1 MRYFAAPL
9 AVAAGIGSVCLFT
22 ALPAQAVTVG
32 CATLDGGFC
41 GGQTTVQA
49 TPAAMTVN
57 GPAGNAKP
65 GTELVG
71 TTPAD
76 SQRQDFDQRNPLN
89 PVNNDKVFK
98 FAPRGALTNLCVTDV
113 GGVGSVVVL
122 ERCNGGENQRWQPV
136 EQDTGFN
143 WINDATGLA
152 LTNVNGT
159 LRVRPDGLGTA
170 TDKRWVFAS

>member
-1 MRYFAAPL
+1 MRYFTALLTA
-9 AVAAGIGSVCLFT
+9 AAGAVGVCLLT
-22 ALPAQAVTVG
+22 ILPAQAITVG

-41 GGQTTVQA
+41 GGQTTVQS
-49 TPAAMTVN
+49 TPAAMTVASSATDAK
-57 GPAGNAKP
+57 AGT
-65 GTELVG
+65 GLVG

-98 FAPRGALTNLCVTDV
+98 FAPRGVPTNLCVTDV
-113 GGVGSVVVL
+113 GGVGSAVVL
-122 ERCNGGENQRWQPV
+122 EHCNGSEAQRWQPV
-136 EQDTGFN
+136 EQATGFN

-159 LRVRPDGLGTA
+159 LRVRPDGAGTA
-170 TDKRWVFAS
+170 NDKRWVFTS